1 MYIRVSALVD
11 TFRMD
16 ITGISSNE
24 SACHRFHA
32 LRRIS
37 EGAFGD
43 VKLGVDTH
51 TGEKVALKYVRLSS
65 HGIPRAIF
73 REMEA
78 LRQLKHKRVVDLIA
92 VYPHDVNLVMVFEYM
107 ASDLQHELS
116 RTPKFL
122 SDQLIKYYSM
132 TIFEGLR
139 HCHSLGIVH
148 RDIKPSNILV
158 SSSGTVKLADFGLA
172 RVLDRSSDAS
182 LSHQVA
188 TRWYRA
194 PELLYGSR
202 HYDFAV
208 DMWSAGA
215 VVAELLML
223 APLFPGNNDLDQ
235 LYRVFQVTGTPD
247 VTTWPVSN
255 NHMLCVVYGFLFC
268 VGCIAWRW

>member
-1 MYIRVSALVD
+1 
-11 TFRMD
+11 MD
-16 ITGISSNE
+16 ITGECNEE
-24 SACHRFHA
+24 SACKRFHS

-43 VKLGVDTH
+43 VKLGVDKH
-51 TGEKVALKYVRLSS
+51 TGAKVALKFVRLSS

-73 REMEA
+73 REIEA
-78 LRQLKHKRVVDLIA
+78 LKQVKHERIIDLIA
-92 VYPHDVNLVMVFEYM
+92 VYPSDVNLVLVFEYM

-116 RTPKFL
+116 RVSKFL
-122 SDQLIKYYSM
+122 SEPLVKYY
-132 TIFEGLR
+132 TIMLLQGLR
-139 HCHSLGIVH
+139 HCHSMGIVH

-158 SSSGTVKLADFGLA
+158 SSQGTVKLADFGLA
-172 RVLDRSSDAS
+172 RVLDLSSDAS

-235 LYRVFQVTGTPD
+235 LFRVFQVTGTPD
-247 VTTWPVSN
+247 IETWPVCDD
-255 NHMLCVVYGFLFC
+255 LFLSSAICYDANF
-268 VGCIAWRW
+268 VA